1 MIDAVLARRLATV
14 VVGVRP
20 LRACLVWLL
29 LCLSSGL
36 VLGADLQTF
45 DNVRLIPT
53 AWADGDS
60 FRVVFTT
67 GEEHTVRLYGAD
79 CIEYHVT
86 DRTDARRLRGVV
98 PLTPNPF
105 QTEPGPPVTRS
116 RFQTGPTNHARH
128 EERG

>member
-1 MIDAVLARRLATV
+1 MIGTMLARRLCELFAASRSL
-14 VVGVRP
+14 G
-20 LRACLVWLL
+20 AALL
-29 LCLSSGL
+29 LLLLYLCSALA
-36 VLGADLQTF
+36 LGAELQTF
-45 DNVRLIPT
+45 ENVRLIPT